1 MNVKQKLFSEK
12 SARDE
17 VFNDT
22 LKYLS
27 NDPASILEI
36 GCLRDLNSRAGD
48 GWSTLHWANYIEENG
63 GHLVVCDINRDSV
76 ELCEK
81 LLEGNFP
88 RCSFIG
94 YAADGTNLIDGKFDF
109 IYLDGGDCPQE
120 TLNQF
125 EKCKTDSQI
134 ILIDDFHTKGVLVDQ
149 KYPEKFLFRFSNG
162 HKMALYGRGVKAG
175 EKFVQV

>member
-17 VFNDT
+17 VFNDA
-22 LKYLS
+22 LALLS
-27 NDPASILEI
+27 NKPAKILEI

-48 GWSTLHWANYIEENG
+48 GWSTLHWANYVEKNG
-63 GHLVVCDINRDSV
+63 GRLVFCDINAESV
-76 ELCEK
+76 DLC
-81 LLEGNFP
+81 LDLIRNNF
-88 RCSFIG
+88 SEIEHVG
-94 YAADGTNLIDGKFDF
+94 KAIDGIGWISDHFNF
-109 IYLDGGDCPQE
+109 IYLDGSDNPTE

-134 ILIDDFHTKGVLVDQ
+134 VLIDDFHTKGVLVDQ

-162 HKMALYGRGVKAG
+162 HNMALYGKGVKTG
-175 EKFVQV
+175 EKLIKV